1 MLLFTFMTTTQEFPA
16 TELAE
21 FKDLS
26 IVITSKE
33 ENITT
38 INFPNIAIPEFESLT
53 LQRYSIVQLPSLKM
67 P

>member
-1 MLLFTFMTTTQEFPA
+1 MLLFTFMTATQEFPDA
-16 TELAE
+16 ELAE

-38 INFPNIAIPEFESLT
+38 INFPKVAIPEFESLT